1 MTGQIIL
8 YLIGRIKEIDCESL
22 NVISTISLVTF
33 TFSATFLD
41 GQGDSLSNGNLV
53 EILKIDSDS
62 FTQKMKHIIILV
74 EQM

>member
-1 MTGQIIL
+1 MAGQIIL
-8 YLIGRIKEIDCESL
+8 YLNGRIKEIDCESL

-33 TFSATFLD
+33 TFSTTFLD

>member
-8 YLIGRIKEIDCESL
+8 YLNGRIKEIDCESL

-33 TFSATFLD
+33 TFSTTFLH

>member
-8 YLIGRIKEIDCESL
+8 YLNGRIKEIDCESL

-33 TFSATFLD
+33 TFSTTFLD
-41 GQGDSLSNGNLV
+41 GQGDFLSNGNLV